1 MKKKEGLKHK
11 SKSII
16 PIITQEN
23 LEINDENNKENIPYY
38 NPIIFPKLKK
48 SHTSKS
54 NPKSNSNKLKNILT
68 EIQSPQLRKHK
79 FNLEQQENIILNN
92 STSILDEDFNNL
104 TLNLLPKS
112 QPKKQ
117 FKNFSDIENERLIIN
132 FGNQA
137 LLNFKE
143 REKKEIYPDLH
154 ERYKVLSA
162 TRTRMVDWMFEIF
175 NAYECAIETF
185 FLSVYIFDKYLCKT
199 KLEIRNSDIHLL
211 GITCIF
217 LASKYEDVC
226 PLNMEKIL
234 VICSQK
240 FET

>member
-1 MKKKEGLKHK
+1 
-11 SKSII
+11 
-16 PIITQEN
+16 
-23 LEINDENNKENIPYY
+23 
-38 NPIIFPKLKK
+38 
-48 SHTSKS
+48 
-54 NPKSNSNKLKNILT
+54 
-68 EIQSPQLRKHK
+68 
-79 FNLEQQENIILNN
+79 
-92 STSILDEDFNNL
+92 
-104 TLNLLPKS
+104 
-112 QPKKQ
+112 
-117 FKNFSDIENERLIIN
+117 
-132 FGNQA
+132 
-137 LLNFKE
+137 
-143 REKKEIYPDLH
+143 
-154 ERYKVLSA
+154 
-162 TRTRMVDWMFEIF
+162 MVDWMFEIF